1 MKTKSS
7 SAFTLI
13 EVVTSMAIILVLT
26 GLVISISGYVQK
38 KGSQARAQG
47 EMAMLG
53 AAAESYKADNGG
65 YPQDLEAS
73 AADSNTDRLSPKLH
87 FNPTS
92 DEYEKSSK
100 FLYKQL
106 TGDKQGQTDDS
117 DPDGIPDKG
126 EPAYLK
132 EFDPRILKT
141 KKDDSNKILEVKYFQ
156 DPWGFSYGYSTA
168 AAGKEREYQND
179 AKKNA
184 KAARPTGEAMP
195 GFNSASYDL
204 WSTGGSRPNSAPTSP
219 KAKELEWAKWVKN
232 W

>member
-1 MKTKSS
+1 MKTRSS

-13 EVVTSMAIILVLT
+13 ETVTAMAIILILT

-65 YPQDLEAS
+65 YPQDMEAS
-73 AADSNTDRLSPKLH
+73 AAESNTDRLSPKLH
-87 FNPTS
+87 FNPTTE
-92 DEYEKSSK
+92 EYEKSSK

-126 EPAYLK
+126 EPAYVK

-141 KKDDSNKILEVKYFQ
+141 KKDDNNKIIEVKYFQ

-168 AAGKEREYQND
+168 AAAKEREYQND
-179 AKKNA
+179 AKKNP
-184 KAARPTGEAMP
+184 KASRPTGESMP
-195 GFNSASYDL
+195 GFNSAGYDL
-204 WSTGGSRPNSAPTSP
+204 WSREAAGRTVRLRARRPRNLSGRSG
-219 KAKELEWAKWVKN
+219 
-232 W
+232 